1 MAGLYIHVPYCKV
14 KCNYCDFHF
23 STSSKNQ
30 HDMLEAM
37 LLELEMRKNYLAD
50 TPVETIYFG
59 GGTPSVAGG
68 LFISKI
74 LSAIQDNFNV
84 SPQPEITVE
93 CNPDD
98 ITDQLLNE
106 LVAVGVNRLS
116 LGVQSFDNEVLK
128 MMNRAHDSS
137 QIFNAINLIQ
147 TGGITNSTLDL
158 IYGIPGKNMD
168 YWKEQIDVFLSLNI
182 PHLSAYCLTI
192 EKKTVFGAMHR
203 KGLLAPV
210 TDELAL
216 EQFEFLVS
224 RLHDRGYEQYEISNF
239 AKDGYISKHNSAY
252 WLDEKYLGIG
262 PSAHSYNLEKRDWNI
277 SNNARYIRALKFGEK
292 FSESEMITTTIRCND
307 YLLTRLRT
315 KWGINLDDLHYI
327 GEGRLNTLRKKTNQF
342 LKDNLLEINADGN
355 LILTKEGK
363 FRADGITASLFTDD
377 EG

>member
-1 MAGLYIHVPYCKV
+1 
-14 KCNYCDFHF
+14 
-23 STSSKNQ
+23 
-30 HDMLEAM
+30 MLEAM

-84 SPQPEITVE
+84 SPQPEITIE

-137 QIFNAINLIQ
+137 QIFNAINLIKNA
-147 TGGITNSTLDL
+147 GIANSTLDL
-158 IYGIPGKNMD
+158 IYSIPGKNMD